1 MSSDD
6 LAILTQAIPEVLRRQ
21 LEEEIVFGRLE
32 PLARLTEEEVA
43 ARYGVSRSPVREALR
58 LLEGD
63 GLVHRAARRGIWVA
77 PLSLRDF
84 DEIYAC
90 RIPLEGLAAAG
101 AEEAVVVVREPAR
114 AVAALELAES
124 LSLAAR
130 VLRFD
135 DDDALAG
142 ALSAST
148 AVVSTVPAPAGTLLT
163 SAIDGPVRLVD
174 AIYNPWPTPLAD
186 RVAET
191 GGTAVGGL
199 VMLLN
204 QAYRQVELFTGLPAP
219 REAMAAVLA

>member
-101 AEEAVVVVREPAR
+101 AAASGTAQDKAALLDLLPGLWRAYEARDARAFFEVDIQASGLIYAMAGNATLSRLIASLGKQALRYRFFAYAREPKMLEMVAPGSRRLWSSIAEGDAEGAR
-114 AVAALELAES
+114 AGTES
-124 LSLAAR
+124 LIREIWQIMRAIIREHFGAA
-130 VLRFD
+130 
-135 DDDALAG
+135 
-142 ALSAST
+142 
-148 AVVSTVPAPAGTLLT
+148 
-163 SAIDGPVRLVD
+163 
-174 AIYNPWPTPLAD
+174 
-186 RVAET
+186 
-191 GGTAVGGL
+191 
-199 VMLLN
+199 
-204 QAYRQVELFTGLPAP
+204 
-219 REAMAAVLA
+219 